1 LKALRTLRTPSSQ
14 SGSTTAVANLT
25 TQNQLT
31 VHIELQQVKQ
41 ADDGAFVDR
50 EPAKGKF
57 NDSYFPVEMDGK
69 DAYSDSADLRPVPIV
84 TSAESD
90 IERQQTAA
98 SQETESDGARNFQRQ
113 I

>member
-1 LKALRTLRTPSSQ
+1 MRTPSSQ
-14 SGSTTAVANLT
+14 SGNATAVTNLT

-41 ADDGAFVDR
+41 ADDGAVVDR
-50 EPAKGKF
+50 DPAKGEF
-57 NDSYFPVEMDGK
+57 NDSYFPDEMDGK
-69 DAYSDSADLRPVPIV
+69 DAYPDSADLRPVPIV
-84 TSAESD
+84 ASAESD
-90 IERQQTAA
+90 RERQQTVA